1 MSSPAPFPADTSLEL
16 SAQEMRR
23 LLDEV
28 SARVIAHVDSLGGQP
43 AAEMEGG
50 AELARALSEPEPPE
64 TGVPASEL
72 LDLLFDQ
79 AIPRSFNAA
88 SPGYLA
94 YIPGGGIVSSA
105 VADLIAGC
113 ANRYTGVWQAA
124 PALVQ
129 LETNVLRWLCSIVGL
144 PAGSGG
150 ILTTGGSL
158 ASFSAIVAA
167 RRERLPE
174 DFLKGVLY
182 ASDQTHHAVSK
193 AAVLA
198 GFPAT
203 NVRSVPTDEKFR
215 LRLDLL
221 AVQIAAD
228 KESGFTPFLV
238 CGNAGTTNTGAV
250 DNLVALAN
258 LAQREN
264 LWFHVDAAY
273 GGFFMLTERGR
284 RAMNGIERA
293 DSVVLD
299 PHKGLFLPYGTGAL
313 LVRDAGTLR
322 RAHSAGAAYL
332 PHLQDDPDFV
342 DFCEV
347 SPELSR
353 AYRGLRVW
361 LPIKLHGLGVFRK
374 NLEEKLEL
382 AAYAANEL
390 RRIPGIEIVAEP
402 QLSVVAFRLV
412 QPSLGGMELNILN
425 RTLIERVNAKKRVH
439 ISGTLLR
446 GDFVL
451 RICVLSFR
459 THLDRI
465 QQGLEDIRGAVAEM
479 EGEAGIPAGR

>member
-1 MSSPAPFPADTSLEL
+1 
-16 SAQEMRR
+16 MRS

-64 TGVPASEL
+64 MGVPASEL

-113 ANRYTGVWQAA
+113 ANRFTGVWQAA

-129 LETNVLRWLCSIVGL
+129 LETNVLRWLCRIVGL

-198 GFPAT
+198 GFPAR
-203 NVRSVPTDEKFR
+203 NVRSIPTDENFR

-221 AVQIAAD
+221 AKQIAAD
-228 KESGFTPFLV
+228 RESGFTPFLV
-238 CGNAGTTNTGAV
+238 CGNAGTTNTGAI
-250 DNLVALAN
+250 DDLAALAN
-258 LAQREN
+258 LAAQEN

-284 RAMNGIERA
+284 RAMNGIERS

-374 NLEEKLEL
+374 NLEEKLDL
-382 AAYAANEL
+382 ADYAAREL
-390 RRIPGIEIVAEP
+390 RKMPGIEIVAEP
-402 QLSVVAFRLV
+402 QLSVVAFRLL
-412 QPSLGGMELNILN
+412 QPDLGDMELNILN
-425 RTLIERVNAKKRVH
+425 RTLIERINAKKRVH

-446 GDFVL
+446 GEFVL

-465 QQGLEDIRGAVAEM
+465 EQGLEDIREAVAQM
-479 EGEAGIPAGR
+479 EGDRDAGLANE